1 MTFPLAFLIIIK
13 NQHRSRRAAAIRV
26 TVRVVGIEHTGI
38 RSVAPVTTTIEPR
51 KKLERV
57 KKFFTDKS
65 PRATL

>member
-1 MTFPLAFLIIIK
+1 MLYIIVLG
-13 NQHRSRRAAAIRV
+13 QHRPRRVVAILV

>member
-1 MTFPLAFLIIIK
+1 MLYIIVLG
-13 NQHRSRRAAAIRV
+13 QHSPRRVVAIRV

-38 RSVAPVTTTIEPR
+38 RRVAPVTTTIEPR
-51 KKLERV
+51 KELERV